1 MAMTMVCD
9 NRAASMG
16 YTMSRSIVAALFS
29 LCLAVT
35 AAAQSTQDH
44 PGQYSQ
50 ADIDAGTRVYN
61 SQCSQ
66 CHGAN
71 GDQLTGI
78 DLRRAEFRRAATDE
92 DLAQIITN
100 GLAPTGM
107 PPFALQPAELTGV
120 LAYIRAGFD
129 HSVDVRIGN
138 AARGRA
144 VFAGK
149 GGCASCHRVNGQ
161 GPRTAPDLSDVG
173 MARSPAA
180 VQRTRL
186 DPSSAMLPIN
196 RPVRVAT
203 NDGKAITG
211 RRLNED
217 TKTVQLID
225 SEERLHSIAKRDLR
239 AFVVETRS
247 TMPSYASRLTSDEIA
262 DVVAYLLTLKD

>member
-1 MAMTMVCD
+1 MLSHSST
-9 NRAASMG
+9 
-16 YTMSRSIVAALFS
+16 SIVAALFGV
-29 LCLAVT
+29 CLAV
-35 AAAQSTQDH
+35 AAGAQSTQDH

-66 CHGAN
+66 CHGVN
-71 GDQLTGI
+71 GDQVAGI
-78 DLRRAEFRRAATDE
+78 DLRRPQFRRAVTDE
-92 DLAQIITN
+92 DLARIITT
-100 GLAPTGM
+100 GLASIGM

-120 LAYIRAGFD
+120 IAYIRAGFD
-129 HSVDVRIGN
+129 NSADVRIGN
-138 AARGRA
+138 ATRGRA
-144 VFAGK
+144 IFAGK
-149 GGCASCHRVNGQ
+149 GTCGSCHRVNGQ

-180 VQRTRL
+180 VQRTLL

-196 RPVRVAT
+196 RPVRIVT
-203 NDGKAITG
+203 NDGRTITG

-225 SEERLHSIAKRDLR
+225 SEERLLSIAKRDLR
-239 AFVVETRS
+239 SLVVETTS

-262 DVVAYLLTLKD
+262 DVVAYLLTLKELKR